1 MPAARADFAR
11 AMAVPMVT
19 AVFVMVVMMVIVV
32 MMVVIVREM
41 DMPAAG
47 D

>member
-11 AMAVPMVT
+11 AMAVPMVP
-19 AVFVMVVMMVIVV
+19 AVFVMMVIV
-32 MMVVIVREM
+32 MIMIVREM

>member
-19 AVFVMVVMMVIVV
+19 AVFVMMVIVV